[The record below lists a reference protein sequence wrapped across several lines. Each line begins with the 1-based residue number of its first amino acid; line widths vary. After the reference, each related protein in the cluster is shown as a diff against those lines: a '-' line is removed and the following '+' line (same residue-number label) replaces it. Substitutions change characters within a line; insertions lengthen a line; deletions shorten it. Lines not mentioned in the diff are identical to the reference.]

1 MLKSMPQLVTWQG
14 MLAQRF
20 ARWTS
25 QCSSIWSQLDVAQRC
40 YLVSTLLVLGWMLS
54 LGTQSWLFGLLGV
67 SLFGAVI
74 SDIWQGFV
82 RIWHSLPGKAF
93 ILVCYAVLANFCFA
107 LADSSINNLI
117 GVRPEVVPF
126 SVNLTLMLL
135 APFWSFL
142 LAFALLTLY
151 LLLHTVKVTLLLMLR
166 PVGVRSHHILNG
178 SYPKL
183 SLLARL
189 GFLPVVFM
197 YMAAAMAG
205 YLTGNT
211 AALEIFQSPDAAPQS
226 VVAANA
232 SAANASAAGAGD
244 DPDFVEINLFGPGTT
259 GIRGINPEVVWI
271 NKTVAFFLYQVES
284 LGKSQCLLRGAE
296 HLVHL
301 NDYEVLVITPD
312 EKQPYGYHYQVR
324 ACGSPS
330 LPDFTRKKAPEAE

>member
-1 MLKSMPQLVTWQG
+1 MQQLIIWQDKAVQQLLG
-14 MLAQRF
+14 WRSRCAH
-20 ARWTS
+20 
-25 QCSSIWSQLDVAQRC
+25 IWQQLDLAQRC
-40 YLVSTLLVLGWMLS
+40 YLLSALLVVGW
-54 LGTQSWLFGLLGV
+54 LGTFSTQPWLLGLLGV
-67 SLFGAVI
+67 TLFCAVI

-107 LADSSINNLI
+107 LADSSVNNLI

-151 LLLHTVKVTLLLMLR
+151 LLLHTIKVMLLLMLR
-166 PVGVRSHHILNG
+166 PLGVRSHHILNG

-183 SLLARL
+183 SLMARL
-189 GFLPVVFM
+189 CFLPVVFM
-197 YMAAAMAG
+197 YMAAAMTG

-211 AALEIFQSPDAAPQS
+211 AALQMFQAEDAAPSS
-226 VVAANA
+226 VVMP
-232 SAANASAAGAGD
+232 GTTD
-244 DPDFVEINLFGPGTT
+244 TPDVAEPEDLNINLFGPESS
-259 GIRGINPEVVWI
+259 GIRGFNPEVPWI
-271 NKTVAFFLYQVES
+271 NKTVAWFLYQVES
-284 LGKSQCLLRGAE
+284 LGKSQCLLQGDE

-312 EKQPYGYHYQVR
+312 GKRPYGYRYQVR

-330 LPDFTRKKAPEAE
+330 LPDFTRKQAPAGQ

>member
-1 MLKSMPQLVTWQG
+1 MQQLMIWQEKA
-14 MLAQRF
+14 AQRLSGG
-20 ARWTS
+20 RIRCT
-25 QCSSIWSQLDVAQRC
+25 QIWQQLDLAQRC
-40 YLVSTLLVLGWMLS
+40 YLLSALLVLGW
-54 LGTQSWLFGLLGV
+54 LGTFSTQPWLLGLLGV
-67 SLFGAVI
+67 TLFGAVI

-151 LLLHTVKVTLLLMLR
+151 LLLHTIKIMLLLMLR
-166 PVGVRSHHILNG
+166 PLGVRSHHILNG

-183 SLLARL
+183 SLMARL
-189 GFLPVVFM
+189 CFLPVVFM
-197 YMAAAMAG
+197 YMAAAMTG

-211 AALEIFQSPDAAPQS
+211 ASLQMFQSEDAAPPS
-226 VVAANA
+226 VVMP
-232 SAANASAAGAGD
+232 GTTET
-244 DPDFVEINLFGPGTT
+244 PDVAEPEDLNINLFGPGSS
-259 GIRGINPEVVWI
+259 GIRGINPEVPWI
-271 NKTVAFFLYQVES
+271 NKTVAWFLYQVES
-284 LGKSQCLLRGAE
+284 LGKSQCLLQDAE

-301 NDYEVLVITPD
+301 NDYEVLIISPD
-312 EKQPYGYHYQVR
+312 PKQPYGYRYQVR

-330 LPDFTRKKAPEAE
+330 LPDFTRKQAPVGQ

>member
-1 MLKSMPQLVTWQG
+1 MQQLIIWQDKAVQQLLG
-14 MLAQRF
+14 WRSRCAH
-20 ARWTS
+20 
-25 QCSSIWSQLDVAQRC
+25 IWQQLDLAQRC
-40 YLVSTLLVLGWMLS
+40 YLLSALLVVGW
-54 LGTQSWLFGLLGV
+54 LGTFSTQPWLLGLLGV
-67 SLFGAVI
+67 ALFGAVI

-107 LADSSINNLI
+107 LADSSVNNLI

-151 LLLHTVKVTLLLMLR
+151 LLLHTIKVMLLLMLR
-166 PVGVRSHHILNG
+166 PLGVRSHHILNG

-183 SLLARL
+183 SLMARL
-189 GFLPVVFM
+189 CFLPVVFM
-197 YMAAAMAG
+197 YMAAAMTG

-211 AALEIFQSPDAAPQS
+211 AALQMFQAEDAAPSS
-226 VVAANA
+226 VVIP
-232 SAANASAAGAGD
+232 GTTET
-244 DPDFVEINLFGPGTT
+244 PDVAEPEDLNINLFGPESS
-259 GIRGINPEVVWI
+259 GIRGFNPEVPWI
-271 NKTVAFFLYQVES
+271 NKTVAWFLYQVES
-284 LGKSQCLLRGAE
+284 LGKSQCLLQGDE

-312 EKQPYGYHYQVR
+312 SKQPYGYRYQVR

-330 LPDFTRKKAPEAE
+330 LPDFTRKQAPAGQ

>member
-1 MLKSMPQLVTWQG
+1 MQQLIIWQDKAVQQLLG
-14 MLAQRF
+14 WRSRCAH
-20 ARWTS
+20 
-25 QCSSIWSQLDVAQRC
+25 IWQQLDLAQRC
-40 YLVSTLLVLGWMLS
+40 YLLSALLVVGW
-54 LGTQSWLFGLLGV
+54 LGTFSTQPLLLGLLGV
-67 SLFGAVI
+67 TLFGAVI

-107 LADSSINNLI
+107 LADSSVNNLI

-151 LLLHTVKVTLLLMLR
+151 LLLHTIKVMLLLMLR
-166 PVGVRSHHILNG
+166 PLGVRSHHILNG

-183 SLLARL
+183 SLMARL
-189 GFLPVVFM
+189 CFLPVVFM
-197 YMAAAMAG
+197 YMAAAMTG

-211 AALEIFQSPDAAPQS
+211 AALQMFQAEDAAPSS
-226 VVAANA
+226 VVMPGTTNT
-232 SAANASAAGAGD
+232 
-244 DPDFVEINLFGPGTT
+244 PDVAEPEDLNINLFGPESS
-259 GIRGINPEVVWI
+259 GIRGFNPEVPWI
-271 NKTVAFFLYQVES
+271 NKTVAWFLYQVES
-284 LGKSQCLLRGAE
+284 LGKSQCLLQGDE

-312 EKQPYGYHYQVR
+312 GKRPYGYRYQVR

-330 LPDFTRKKAPEAE
+330 LPDFTRKQAPAGQ

>member
-1 MLKSMPQLVTWQG
+1 MQQLIIWQDKAVQQLLG
-14 MLAQRF
+14 WRSRCAH
-20 ARWTS
+20 
-25 QCSSIWSQLDVAQRC
+25 IWQQLDLAQRC
-40 YLVSTLLVLGWMLS
+40 YLLSALLVVGW
-54 LGTQSWLFGLLGV
+54 LGTFSTQPLLLGLLGV
-67 SLFGAVI
+67 TLFGAVI

-107 LADSSINNLI
+107 LADSSVNNLI

-151 LLLHTVKVTLLLMLR
+151 LLLHTIKVMLLLMLR
-166 PVGVRSHHILNG
+166 PLGVRSHHILNG

-183 SLLARL
+183 SLMARL
-189 GFLPVVFM
+189 CFLPVVFM
-197 YMAAAMAG
+197 YMAAAMTG

-211 AALEIFQSPDAAPQS
+211 AALQMFQAEDAAPSS
-226 VVAANA
+226 VVMP
-232 SAANASAAGAGD
+232 GTTD
-244 DPDFVEINLFGPGTT
+244 TPDVAEPEDLNINLFGPESS
-259 GIRGINPEVVWI
+259 GIRGFNPEVPWI
-271 NKTVAFFLYQVES
+271 NKTVAWFLYQVES
-284 LGKSQCLLRGAE
+284 LGKSQCLLQGDE

-312 EKQPYGYHYQVR
+312 GKRPYGYRYQVR

-330 LPDFTRKKAPEAE
+330 LPDFTRKQAPAGQ

>member
-1 MLKSMPQLVTWQG
+1 MQQLIIWQDKAVQQLLG
-14 MLAQRF
+14 WRSRCAH
-20 ARWTS
+20 
-25 QCSSIWSQLDVAQRC
+25 IWQQLDLAQRC
-40 YLVSTLLVLGWMLS
+40 YLLSALLVVGW
-54 LGTQSWLFGLLGV
+54 LGTFSTQPWLLGLLGV
-67 SLFGAVI
+67 ALVGAVI

-107 LADSSINNLI
+107 LADSSVNNLI

-151 LLLHTVKVTLLLMLR
+151 LLLHTIKVMLLLMLR
-166 PVGVRSHHILNG
+166 PLGVRSHHILNG

-183 SLLARL
+183 SLMARL
-189 GFLPVVFM
+189 CFLPVVFM
-197 YMAAAMAG
+197 YMAAAMTG

-211 AALEIFQSPDAAPQS
+211 AALQMFQAEDAAPSS
-226 VVAANA
+226 VVMP
-232 SAANASAAGAGD
+232 GTTET
-244 DPDFVEINLFGPGTT
+244 PDVAEPEDLNINLFGPESS
-259 GIRGINPEVVWI
+259 GIRGFNPEVPWI
-271 NKTVAFFLYQVES
+271 NKTVAWFLYQVES
-284 LGKSQCLLRGAE
+284 LGKSQCLLQGDE

-312 EKQPYGYHYQVR
+312 SKQPYGYRYQVR

-330 LPDFTRKKAPEAE
+330 LPDFTRKQAPAGQ

>member
-1 MLKSMPQLVTWQG
+1 MQQLIIWQDKAVQQLLG
-14 MLAQRF
+14 WRSRCAH
-20 ARWTS
+20 
-25 QCSSIWSQLDVAQRC
+25 IWQQLDLAQRC
-40 YLVSTLLVLGWMLS
+40 YLLSALLVVGW
-54 LGTQSWLFGLLGV
+54 LGTFSTQPLLLGLLGV
-67 SLFGAVI
+67 TLFGAVI

-107 LADSSINNLI
+107 LADSSVNNLI

-151 LLLHTVKVTLLLMLR
+151 LLLHTIKVMLLLMLR
-166 PVGVRSHHILNG
+166 PLGVRSHHILNG

-183 SLLARL
+183 SLMARL
-189 GFLPVVFM
+189 CFLPVVFM
-197 YMAAAMAG
+197 YMAAAMTG

-211 AALEIFQSPDAAPQS
+211 AALQMFQSEDAAPSS
-226 VVAANA
+226 VVMPGTTDTPNLAEPEDLN
-232 SAANASAAGAGD
+232 
-244 DPDFVEINLFGPGTT
+244 INLFGPESS
-259 GIRGINPEVVWI
+259 GIRGFNPEVPWI
-271 NKTVAFFLYQVES
+271 NKTVAWFLYQVES
-284 LGKSQCLLRGAE
+284 LGKSQCLLQGDE

-312 EKQPYGYHYQVR
+312 GKRPYGYRYQVR

-330 LPDFTRKKAPEAE
+330 LPDFTRKQAPAGQ

>member
-1 MLKSMPQLVTWQG
+1 MQQLIIWQDKAVQQLLG
-14 MLAQRF
+14 WRSRCAH
-20 ARWTS
+20 
-25 QCSSIWSQLDVAQRC
+25 IWQQLDLAQRC
-40 YLVSTLLVLGWMLS
+40 YLLSALLVVGW
-54 LGTQSWLFGLLGV
+54 LGTFSTQPLLLGLLGV
-67 SLFGAVI
+67 TLFGAVI

-107 LADSSINNLI
+107 LADSSVNNLI

-151 LLLHTVKVTLLLMLR
+151 LLLHTIKVMLLLMLR
-166 PVGVRSHHILNG
+166 PLGVRSHHILNG

-183 SLLARL
+183 SLMARL
-189 GFLPVVFM
+189 CFLPVVFM
-197 YMAAAMAG
+197 YMAAAMTG

-211 AALEIFQSPDAAPQS
+211 AALQMFQAEDAAPSS
-226 VVAANA
+226 VVMP
-232 SAANASAAGAGD
+232 GTTET
-244 DPDFVEINLFGPGTT
+244 PDVAEPEDLNINLFGPESS
-259 GIRGINPEVVWI
+259 GIRGFNPEVPWI
-271 NKTVAFFLYQVES
+271 NKTVAWFLYQVES
-284 LGKSQCLLRGAE
+284 LGKSQCLLQGDE

-312 EKQPYGYHYQVR
+312 SKQPYGYRYQVR

-330 LPDFTRKKAPEAE
+330 LPDFTRKQAPAGQ

>member
-1 MLKSMPQLVTWQG
+1 MQQLIIWQDKAVQQLLG
-14 MLAQRF
+14 WRSRCAH
-20 ARWTS
+20 
-25 QCSSIWSQLDVAQRC
+25 IWQQLDLAQRC
-40 YLVSTLLVLGWMLS
+40 YLLSALLVVGW
-54 LGTQSWLFGLLGV
+54 LGTFSTQPLLLGLLGV
-67 SLFGAVI
+67 TLFGAVI

-107 LADSSINNLI
+107 LADSSVNNLI

-151 LLLHTVKVTLLLMLR
+151 LLLHTIKVMLLLMLR
-166 PVGVRSHHILNG
+166 PLGVRSHHILNG

-183 SLLARL
+183 SLMARL
-189 GFLPVVFM
+189 CFLPVVFM
-197 YMAAAMAG
+197 YMAAAMTG

-211 AALEIFQSPDAAPQS
+211 AALQMFQAEDAAPSS
-226 VVAANA
+226 VVMPGTTNT
-232 SAANASAAGAGD
+232 
-244 DPDFVEINLFGPGTT
+244 PDVAEPEDLNINLFGPESS
-259 GIRGINPEVVWI
+259 GIRGFNPEVPWI
-271 NKTVAFFLYQVES
+271 NKTVAWFLYQVES
-284 LGKSQCLLRGAE
+284 LGKSQCLLQGDE

-312 EKQPYGYHYQVR
+312 SKQPYGYRYQVR

-330 LPDFTRKKAPEAE
+330 LPDFTRKQASAGQ

>member
-1 MLKSMPQLVTWQG
+1 MQQLIIWQDKAVQQLSG
-14 MLAQRF
+14 WRSRCAH
-20 ARWTS
+20 
-25 QCSSIWSQLDVAQRC
+25 IWQQLDLAQRC
-40 YLVSTLLVLGWMLS
+40 YLLSALLVVGW
-54 LGTQSWLFGLLGV
+54 LGTFSTQPWLLGLLGV
-67 SLFGAVI
+67 TLFGAVI

-107 LADSSINNLI
+107 LADSSVNNLI

-151 LLLHTVKVTLLLMLR
+151 LLLHTIKVMLLLMLR
-166 PVGVRSHHILNG
+166 PLGVRSHHILNG

-183 SLLARL
+183 SLMARL
-189 GFLPVVFM
+189 CFLPVVFM
-197 YMAAAMAG
+197 YMAAAMTG

-211 AALEIFQSPDAAPQS
+211 AAVQMFQPEDAAPSS
-226 VVAANA
+226 VVMP
-232 SAANASAAGAGD
+232 GTTD
-244 DPDFVEINLFGPGTT
+244 TPDVAEPEDLNINLFGPESS
-259 GIRGINPEVVWI
+259 GIRGFNPEVPWI
-271 NKTVAFFLYQVES
+271 NKTVAWFLYQVES
-284 LGKSQCLLRGAE
+284 LGKSQCLLQGDE

-312 EKQPYGYHYQVR
+312 SKQPYGYRYQVR

-330 LPDFTRKKAPEAE
+330 LPDFTRKQAPAGQ

>member
-1 MLKSMPQLVTWQG
+1 MQQLIIWQDKAVQQLLG
-14 MLAQRF
+14 WRSRCAH
-20 ARWTS
+20 
-25 QCSSIWSQLDVAQRC
+25 IWQQLDLAQRC
-40 YLVSTLLVLGWMLS
+40 YLLSALLVVGW
-54 LGTQSWLFGLLGV
+54 LGTFSTQPLLLGLLGV
-67 SLFGAVI
+67 TLFGAVI

-107 LADSSINNLI
+107 LADSSVNNLI

-151 LLLHTVKVTLLLMLR
+151 LLLHTIKVMLLLMLR
-166 PVGVRSHHILNG
+166 PLGVRSHHILNG

-183 SLLARL
+183 SLMARL
-189 GFLPVVFM
+189 CFLPVVFM
-197 YMAAAMAG
+197 YMAAAMTG

-211 AALEIFQSPDAAPQS
+211 AALQMFQAEDAAPSS
-226 VVAANA
+226 VVMPGTTNT
-232 SAANASAAGAGD
+232 
-244 DPDFVEINLFGPGTT
+244 PDVAEPEDLNINLFGPESS
-259 GIRGINPEVVWI
+259 GIRGFNPEVPWI
-271 NKTVAFFLYQVES
+271 NKTVAWFLYQVES
-284 LGKSQCLLRGAE
+284 LGKSQCLLQGDE

-312 EKQPYGYHYQVR
+312 SKQPYGYRYQVR

-330 LPDFTRKKAPEAE
+330 LPDFTRKQAPAGQ

>member
-1 MLKSMPQLVTWQG
+1 MQQLIIWQDKAVQQLLG
-14 MLAQRF
+14 WRSRCAH
-20 ARWTS
+20 
-25 QCSSIWSQLDVAQRC
+25 IWQQLDLAQRC
-40 YLVSTLLVLGWMLS
+40 YLLSALLVVGW
-54 LGTQSWLFGLLGV
+54 LGTFSTQPWLLGLLGV
-67 SLFGAVI
+67 TLFGAVI

-107 LADSSINNLI
+107 LADSSVNNLI

-151 LLLHTVKVTLLLMLR
+151 LLLHTIKVMLLLMLR
-166 PVGVRSHHILNG
+166 PLGVRSHHILNG
-178 SYPKL
+178 CYPKL
-183 SLLARL
+183 SLMARL
-189 GFLPVVFM
+189 CFFPVVFM
-197 YMAAAMAG
+197 YMAAAMTG

-211 AALEIFQSPDAAPQS
+211 AALQMFQSEDAAPSS
-226 VVAANA
+226 VVMP
-232 SAANASAAGAGD
+232 GTTD
-244 DPDFVEINLFGPGTT
+244 TPDVAEPEDLNINLFGPESS
-259 GIRGINPEVVWI
+259 GIRGFNPEVPWI
-271 NKTVAFFLYQVES
+271 NKTVAWFLYQVES
-284 LGKSQCLLRGAE
+284 LGKSQCLLQGDE

-312 EKQPYGYHYQVR
+312 GKRPYGYRYQVR

-330 LPDFTRKKAPEAE
+330 LPDFTRKQAPAGQ

>member
-1 MLKSMPQLVTWQG
+1 MQQLIIWQDKAVQQLLG
-14 MLAQRF
+14 WRSRCAH
-20 ARWTS
+20 
-25 QCSSIWSQLDVAQRC
+25 IWQQLDLAQRC
-40 YLVSTLLVLGWMLS
+40 YLLSALLVVGW
-54 LGTQSWLFGLLGV
+54 LGTFSTQPWLLGLLGV
-67 SLFGAVI
+67 ALFGAVI

-107 LADSSINNLI
+107 LADSSVNNLI

-151 LLLHTVKVTLLLMLR
+151 LLLHTIKVMLLLMLR
-166 PVGVRSHHILNG
+166 PLGVRSHHILNG

-183 SLLARL
+183 SLMARL
-189 GFLPVVFM
+189 CFLPVVFM
-197 YMAAAMAG
+197 YMAAAMTG

-211 AALEIFQSPDAAPQS
+211 AALQMFQAEDAAPSS
-226 VVAANA
+226 VVMP
-232 SAANASAAGAGD
+232 GTTET
-244 DPDFVEINLFGPGTT
+244 PDVAEPEDLNINLFGPESS
-259 GIRGINPEVVWI
+259 GIRGFNPEVPWI
-271 NKTVAFFLYQVES
+271 NKTVAWFLYQVES
-284 LGKSQCLLRGAE
+284 LGKSQCLLQGDE

-312 EKQPYGYHYQVR
+312 SKQPYGYRYQVR

-330 LPDFTRKKAPEAE
+330 LPDFTRKQAPAGQ

>member
-1 MLKSMPQLVTWQG
+1 MQQLIIWQDKAVQQLLG
-14 MLAQRF
+14 WRSRCAH
-20 ARWTS
+20 
-25 QCSSIWSQLDVAQRC
+25 IWQQLDLAQRC
-40 YLVSTLLVLGWMLS
+40 YLLSALLVVGW
-54 LGTQSWLFGLLGV
+54 LGTFSTQPWLLGLLGV
-67 SLFGAVI
+67 TLFGAVI

-107 LADSSINNLI
+107 LADSSVNNLI

-151 LLLHTVKVTLLLMLR
+151 LLLHTIKVMLLLMLR
-166 PVGVRSHHILNG
+166 PLGVRSHHILNG

-183 SLLARL
+183 SLMARL
-189 GFLPVVFM
+189 CFLPVVFM
-197 YMAAAMAG
+197 YMAAAMTG

-211 AALEIFQSPDAAPQS
+211 AALQMFQSEDAAPSS
-226 VVAANA
+226 VVMPGTTNT
-232 SAANASAAGAGD
+232 
-244 DPDFVEINLFGPGTT
+244 PDVAEPEDLNINLFGPESS
-259 GIRGINPEVVWI
+259 GIRGFNPEVPWI
-271 NKTVAFFLYQVES
+271 NKTVAWFLYQVES
-284 LGKSQCLLRGAE
+284 LGKSQCLLQGDE

-312 EKQPYGYHYQVR
+312 SKQPYGYRYQVR

-330 LPDFTRKKAPEAE
+330 LPDFTRKQAPAGQ

>member
-1 MLKSMPQLVTWQG
+1 MQQLIIWQDKAVQQLLG
-14 MLAQRF
+14 WRSRCAH
-20 ARWTS
+20 
-25 QCSSIWSQLDVAQRC
+25 IWQQLDLAQRC
-40 YLVSTLLVLGWMLS
+40 YLLSALLVVGW
-54 LGTQSWLFGLLGV
+54 LGTFSTQPWLLGLLGV
-67 SLFGAVI
+67 ALFGAVI

-107 LADSSINNLI
+107 LADSSVNNLI

-151 LLLHTVKVTLLLMLR
+151 LLLHTIKVMLLLMLR
-166 PVGVRSHHILNG
+166 PLGVRSHHILNG

-183 SLLARL
+183 SLMARL
-189 GFLPVVFM
+189 CFLPVVFM
-197 YMAAAMAG
+197 YMAAAMTG
-205 YLTGNT
+205 YLTGNS
-211 AALEIFQSPDAAPQS
+211 AALQMFQSEDAAPPS
-226 VVAANA
+226 VVMPGTTETPGLAEPEDLN
-232 SAANASAAGAGD
+232 
-244 DPDFVEINLFGPGTT
+244 INLFGPESS
-259 GIRGINPEVVWI
+259 GIRGFNPEVPWI
-271 NKTVAFFLYQVES
+271 NKTVAWFLYQVES
-284 LGKSQCLLRGAE
+284 LGKSQCLLQGDE

-312 EKQPYGYHYQVR
+312 SKQPYGYRYQVR

-330 LPDFTRKKAPEAE
+330 LPDFTRKQAPAGQ

>member
-1 MLKSMPQLVTWQG
+1 MQQLIIWQDKAVQQLLG
-14 MLAQRF
+14 WRSRCAH
-20 ARWTS
+20 
-25 QCSSIWSQLDVAQRC
+25 IWQQLDLAQRC
-40 YLVSTLLVLGWMLS
+40 YLLSALLVVGW
-54 LGTQSWLFGLLGV
+54 LGTFSTQPLLLGLLGV
-67 SLFGAVI
+67 TLFGAVI

-107 LADSSINNLI
+107 LADSSVNNLI

-151 LLLHTVKVTLLLMLR
+151 LLLHTIKVMLLLMLR
-166 PVGVRSHHILNG
+166 PLGVRSHHILNG

-183 SLLARL
+183 SLMARL
-189 GFLPVVFM
+189 CFLPVVFM
-197 YMAAAMAG
+197 YMAAAMTG

-211 AALEIFQSPDAAPQS
+211 AALQMFQSEDAAPSS
-226 VVAANA
+226 VVMPGTTNT
-232 SAANASAAGAGD
+232 
-244 DPDFVEINLFGPGTT
+244 PDVAEPEDLNINLFGPESS
-259 GIRGINPEVVWI
+259 GIRGFNPEVPWI
-271 NKTVAFFLYQVES
+271 NKTVAWFLYQVES
-284 LGKSQCLLRGAE
+284 LGKSQCLLQGDE

-312 EKQPYGYHYQVR
+312 SKQPYGYRYQVR

-330 LPDFTRKKAPEAE
+330 LPDFTRKQAPAGQ

>member
-1 MLKSMPQLVTWQG
+1 MQQLMIWQEKA
-14 MLAQRF
+14 AQRLSGGRSRC
-20 ARWTS
+20 AH
-25 QCSSIWSQLDVAQRC
+25 IWQQLDLAQRC
-40 YLVSTLLVLGWMLS
+40 YLLSALLVLGW
-54 LGTQSWLFGLLGV
+54 LGTFSTQPWLLGLLGV
-67 SLFGAVI
+67 TLFGAVI

-117 GVRPEVVPF
+117 GVRAEVVPF

-151 LLLHTVKVTLLLMLR
+151 LLLHTIKVMLLLMLR
-166 PVGVRSHHILNG
+166 PLGVRSHHILNG

-183 SLLARL
+183 SLMARL
-189 GFLPVVFM
+189 CFLPVVFM
-197 YMAAAMAG
+197 YMAAAMTG

-211 AALEIFQSPDAAPQS
+211 AALQMFQSEDAAPPS
-226 VVAANA
+226 VVMPGNT
-232 SAANASAAGAGD
+232 NT
-244 DPDFVEINLFGPGTT
+244 PDVAEPEDLNINLFGPDSS
-259 GIRGINPEVVWI
+259 GIRGFNPEIPWI
-271 NKTVAFFLYQVES
+271 NKTVAWFMYQVES
-284 LGKSQCLLRGAE
+284 LGKSQCLLQGDE

-301 NDYEVLVITPD
+301 NDYEVLIITPD
-312 EKQPYGYHYQVR
+312 NQQPYGYRYQVR

-330 LPDFTRKKAPEAE
+330 LPDFTRKQASVGP

>member
-1 MLKSMPQLVTWQG
+1 MQQLIIWQDKAVQQLLG
-14 MLAQRF
+14 WRSRCAH
-20 ARWTS
+20 
-25 QCSSIWSQLDVAQRC
+25 IWQQLDLAQRC
-40 YLVSTLLVLGWMLS
+40 YLLSALLVVGW
-54 LGTQSWLFGLLGV
+54 LGTFSTQPLLLGLLGV
-67 SLFGAVI
+67 TLFGAVI

-107 LADSSINNLI
+107 LADSSVNNLI

-151 LLLHTVKVTLLLMLR
+151 LLLHTIKVMLLLMLR
-166 PVGVRSHHILNG
+166 PLGVRSHHILNG

-183 SLLARL
+183 SLMARL
-189 GFLPVVFM
+189 CFLPVVFM
-197 YMAAAMAG
+197 YMAAAMTG

-211 AALEIFQSPDAAPQS
+211 AALQMFQSEDAAPSS
-226 VVAANA
+226 VVMPGTTNT
-232 SAANASAAGAGD
+232 
-244 DPDFVEINLFGPGTT
+244 PDVAEPEDLNINLFGPESS
-259 GIRGINPEVVWI
+259 GIRGFNPEVPWI
-271 NKTVAFFLYQVES
+271 NKTVAWFLYQVES
-284 LGKSQCLLRGAE
+284 LGKSQCLLQGDE

-312 EKQPYGYHYQVR
+312 GKRPYGYRYQVR

-330 LPDFTRKKAPEAE
+330 LPDFTRKQAPAGQ

>member
-1 MLKSMPQLVTWQG
+1 MQQLIIWQEKA
-14 MLAQRF
+14 AQQLSGWRS
-20 ARWTS
+20 RCG
-25 QCSSIWSQLDVAQRC
+25 QIWQQLDLAQRC
-40 YLVSTLLVLGWMLS
+40 YLLSALLVLGW
-54 LGTQSWLFGLLGV
+54 LGTFSTQPWLLGLLGV
-67 SLFGAVI
+67 TLFGAVI

-93 ILVCYAVLANFCFA
+93 VLVCYAVLANFCFA

-151 LLLHTVKVTLLLMLR
+151 LLLHTFKVMLLLMLR
-166 PVGVRSHHILNG
+166 PLGVRSHHILNG

-183 SLLARL
+183 SLMARL
-189 GFLPVVFM
+189 CFLPVVFM
-197 YMAAAMAG
+197 YMAAAMTG

-211 AALEIFQSPDAAPQS
+211 AALQMFQAEDAAPQS
-226 VVAANA
+226 VVI
-232 SAANASAAGAGD
+232 AGTTST
-244 DPDFVEINLFGPGTT
+244 PDVAEPEDMNINLFGPESS
-259 GIRGINPEVVWI
+259 GIRGFNPEVPWI
-271 NKTVAFFLYQVES
+271 NKTVAWFLYQVES
-284 LGKSQCLLRGAE
+284 LGKSQCLLQGAE

-312 EKQPYGYHYQVR
+312 SKQPYGYRYQVR

-330 LPDFTRKKAPEAE
+330 LPDFTRKQLPADK